1 MANEK
6 VYVEVDSIQS
16 HVKSAVRDVVNDAEQ
31 AKFVIA
37 SVENEVSQMFADCSV
52 DELRRIAAVLRNQ
65 TIGLILN
72 AVRMS
77 GRADR
82 LEAIADL
89 RSVLQNEVEVVTQ

>member
-16 HVKSAVRDVVNDAEQ
+16 HIKSAVRDVVNDAEQ

-37 SVENEVSQMFADCSV
+37 SVEDEVAQMFADCSI
-52 DELRRIAAVLRNQ
+52 DELRRIAAVLRNH
-65 TIGLILN
+65 TVGMILS

-89 RSVLQNEVEVVTQ
+89 RSLLQKDAEAPG

>member
-16 HVKSAVRDVVNDAEQ
+16 HIKSAVRDVVNDAEQ

-37 SVENEVSQMFADCSV
+37 SVEVEFAQIFADCSI
-52 DELRRIAAVLRNQ
+52 DELRRIAAVLRNH
-65 TIGLILN
+65 TVGLTLS

-89 RSVLQNEVEVVTQ
+89 QSLLQKDAEAST

>member
-1 MANEK
+1 MANDK

-16 HVKSAVRDVVNDAEQ
+16 HIKAAVRDVVNDAEQ

-37 SVENEVSQMFADCSV
+37 SVEAEVSAMFADSSI
-52 DELRRIAAVLRNQ
+52 DELRRIAAVLRTHTTGMIQ
-65 TIGLILN
+65 N

-89 RSVLQNEVEVVTQ
+89 RSMLQKDADAQS